1 MNILIVGL
9 GNIGKS
15 HLKGLLNASFKKII
29 YIYDKKK
36 INLKDKELIFLEKI
50 PQKKKFDLVILATDV
65 RDRLLIIKKILKNN
79 IVKYLLL
86 EKYIF
91 KSLKEFDTFEKN
103 YLKKIKKDC
112 FVNCWGQI
120 ILDNIKLGGIT
131 KNFQMNVS
139 ISSESFLSSFIHFL
153 QIFQILSKS
162 SDFSINKKNLKLMN
176 SKRKNY
182 KELQGKFIVENKN
195 GSNMIYVSDK
205 IRYGF
210 IINIKFK
217 NKSYSIFLD
226 NKFYLNIKSNK
237 IFKKIKFPM
246 SYLTTSDL
254 IINIYKNK
262 RKNIK
267 LPKYREIND
276 LNKKILIVLKD
287 ILTGNKFT

>member
-1 MNILIVGL
+1 
-9 GNIGKS
+9 
-15 HLKGLLNASFKKII
+15 
-29 YIYDKKK
+29 
-36 INLKDKELIFLEKI
+36 
-50 PQKKKFDLVILATDV
+50 
-65 RDRLLIIKKILKNN
+65 
-79 IVKYLLL
+79 
-86 EKYIF
+86 
-91 KSLKEFDTFEKN
+91 
-103 YLKKIKKDC
+103 
-112 FVNCWGQI
+112 
-120 ILDNIKLGGIT
+120 
-131 KNFQMNVS
+131 
-139 ISSESFLSSFIHFL
+139 
-153 QIFQILSKS
+153 
-162 SDFSINKKNLKLMN
+162 MN